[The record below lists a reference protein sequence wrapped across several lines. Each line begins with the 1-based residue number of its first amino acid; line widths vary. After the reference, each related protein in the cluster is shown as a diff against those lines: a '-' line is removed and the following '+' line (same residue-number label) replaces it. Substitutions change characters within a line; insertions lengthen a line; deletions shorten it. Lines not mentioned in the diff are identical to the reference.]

1 MDVPKAKACS
11 HNEAPQD
18 ENESG
23 VMKKHHEQTQ
33 LTEDEEAFQGP
44 KFYPPVYRRRYAAVC
59 ELAKKHHSKKVI
71 VLKNNDMTVFQFSS
85 NFRSHKLLH
94 RLEWGMGY
102 PFLSF

>member
-1 MDVPKAKACS
+1 MDFPEATACS

-23 VMKKHHEQTQ
+23 LKNHHEQLR

-71 VLKNNDMTVFQFSS
+71 ILKSRQDFSAGDGW
-85 NFRSHKLLH
+85 RVT
-94 RLEWGMGY
+94 GDG
-102 PFLSF
+102 

>member
-1 MDVPKAKACS
+1 MDGPEAMGCS
-11 HNEAPQD
+11 RNEAPQD

-23 VMKKHHEQTQ
+23 LKKHYEQIQ
-33 LTEDEEAFQGP
+33 LTEDEETFQGP

-59 ELAKKHHSKKVI
+59 ELANKHHSKKVI
-71 VLKNNDMTVFQFSS
+71 IPKNNNVAMFRFSS

-94 RLEWGMGY
+94 RLEWGMDY